1 MRKFIAVMS
10 VMMLLPILAACSS
23 KSSNVDDKIRITV
36 RPKDAQGKTACL

>member
-23 KSSNVDDKIRITV
+23 KGSDGEQVPVTMNTR
-36 RPKDAQGKTACL
+36 